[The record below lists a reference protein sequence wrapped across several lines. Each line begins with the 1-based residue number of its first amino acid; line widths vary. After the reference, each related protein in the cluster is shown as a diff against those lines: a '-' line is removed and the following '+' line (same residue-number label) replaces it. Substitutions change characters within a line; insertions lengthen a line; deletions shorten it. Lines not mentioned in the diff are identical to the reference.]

1 MRDDFFFFSFVLVGK
16 RDRFSFSLGQ
26 NFLFLHLF
34 FCLYF
39 FQFFFS
45 AFFPSFFLGHGVSL
59 IWSRYRNRIGALV
72 DENAFKWVLNV
83 LSGGF

>member
-1 MRDDFFFFSFVLVGK
+1 M
-16 RDRFSFSLGQ
+16 GQ
-26 NFLFLHLF
+26 NFLFLHLFFF

-45 AFFPSFFLGHGVSL
+45 AFPSFFLGQGVRL

-72 DENAFKWVLNV
+72 DENAFKWVLKYFLGV
-83 LSGGF
+83 SDCSFFFALGRV